1 VRIQPRA
8 QILNVWKTLISTCY
22 QDGTWQWGGRDGA
35 NSISDAE
42 QLLCLLY
49 PATEINVLALD
60 RPDAM
65 AEDVKDT
72 LQAMG
77 GATRIGEVVVRVL
90 EEYIDNH
97 TDPEG
102 EPEFAAGSYL
112 RANDGYEPTEEQ
124 RGIEVV
130 DSYSMSLT
138 LCIAALGFLRV
149 FTVFAQAQTYDEA
162 KELVKRIDVLSEKI
176 STRLTAA
183 MVGLLRSFVV
193 NTVSTKSEAGQTI
206 IRMLNQTGQP
216 PKVMAE
222 NIMRGLD
229 PVRTQL
235 RGIKL
240 AMVPGAELGAEDMLF
255 ECGWT
260 WGIAREADTIDFVQA
275 RIAGQSG
282 SADPR
287 PYLYFSVVALDGIND
302 LTSQRTRQLDLL
314 DENQRRLAEALQT
327 RWHLTQLYWSTVA
340 RFGAG
345 RWPLEDIP
353 WRTSDGQESD
363 YYSLVVSA
371 VLIQDL
377 VNRTANDEDLTRAVE
392 IFDELAR
399 RGRITR
405 RVTKDD
411 PAVAVHVPG
420 VRMSLVGTEDI
431 GNGPRLSWI
440 VSDYAPV
447 LLKRIL
453 QAARLSGNVTARDRL
468 MELAK
473 SVMEHLDSRII
484 QEGPAAG
491 LWDDSARAFG
501 LTDSSP
507 SQPSWYLTERVLE
520 GLVTA
525 DRTYRSL
532 PLRPVTLV
540 EDAVALLNEAEHLL
554 NRELLEVNAA
564 DFSAN
569 RRALA
574 KIERHLDRARRLI
587 DERPGTAVVLTMRA
601 LDQLDELAYADQD
614 AMRSN

>member
-287 PYLYFSVVALDGIND
+287 PATHPAVGP
-302 LTSQRTRQLDLL
+302 
-314 DENQRRLAEALQT
+314 
-327 RWHLTQLYWSTVA
+327 
-340 RFGAG
+340 AG
-345 RWPLEDIP
+345 RESTQAGRGAADPLASHP
-353 WRTSDGQESD
+353 ALLVHGR
-363 YYSLVVSA
+363 SLRCGSLA
-371 VLIQDL
+371 AGRHSMADL
-377 VNRTANDEDLTRAVE
+377 
-392 IFDELAR
+392 R
-399 RGRITR
+399 RSGVRLLQPR
-405 RVTKDD
+405 RVGRTD
-411 PAVAVHVPG
+411 PGPG
-420 VRMSLVGTEDI
+420 E
-431 GNGPRLSWI
+431 P
-440 VSDYAPV
+440 
-447 LLKRIL
+447 
-453 QAARLSGNVTARDRL
+453 
-468 MELAK
+468 
-473 SVMEHLDSRII
+473 H
-484 QEGPAAG
+484 
-491 LWDDSARAFG
+491 
-501 LTDSSP
+501 
-507 SQPSWYLTERVLE
+507 SQ
-520 GLVTA
+520 
-525 DRTYRSL
+525 
-532 PLRPVTLV
+532 
-540 EDAVALLNEAEHLL
+540 
-554 NRELLEVNAA
+554 
-564 DFSAN
+564 
-569 RRALA
+569 
-574 KIERHLDRARRLI
+574 
-587 DERPGTAVVLTMRA
+587 
-601 LDQLDELAYADQD
+601 
-614 AMRSN
+614 